1 MTTHGA
7 RAPDPE
13 AGDGDDWPAFL
24 PRATRDYLAHVE
36 GGLTL
41 REIAREA
48 GVAPSTIMR
57 RVRRVESQRDDPL
70 LDAGLKGIAVAAAED
85 RAAQGL
91 TRDAV
96 PTLRRLA
103 EPGAVLA
110 VARDMEKGV
119 VVRDSPGAEA
129 TRLGVVER
137 ALAEAMA
144 LRGWIACADPAAR
157 VSRYRITAQGRAELR
172 RHSAP
177 EAGGFAGGLAEA
189 RADFAPAPPA
199 GPGTDGRLRHM
210 RSFMAETPLQGLAR
224 RRDASGAPFL
234 PRDLVAAGERL
245 REDFELSQ
253 IGLVPSWE
261 MVVEAARGPDAGV
274 PAAARAARTR
284 LLAAIDELGPGLAD
298 VSVSC
303 CCLLEGLEAL
313 ERRLSWSARSGKVVL
328 RIALERLARHHREAR
343 GDHMI
348 G

>member
-1 MTTHGA
+1 MTKQGA
-7 RAPDPE
+7 RVPGPE
-13 AGDGDDWPAFL
+13 AEDAGDDWPAFL
-24 PRATRDYLAHVE
+24 PPATRDYLAHVE

-48 GVAPSTIMR
+48 GVAPSTVLR

-70 LDAGLKGIAVAAAED
+70 LDAGLRGLAAAAAED
-85 RAAQGL
+85 RADEGL
-91 TRDAV
+91 SRDAI

-119 VVRDSPGAEA
+119 VVRDGPEGEA

-137 ALAEAMA
+137 TLAEAMA
-144 LRGWIACADPAAR
+144 LRGWIACADPLAR

-172 RHSAP
+172 RRTAP
-177 EAGGFAGGLAEA
+177 VGLAEA
-189 RADFAPAPPA
+189 RAEFAPAPA
-199 GPGTDGRLRHM
+199 TDGRLRHM
-210 RSFMAETPLQGLAR
+210 RSLMAETPLQGLAR
-224 RRDASGAPFL
+224 RRDAAGAPFL

-253 IGLVPSWE
+253 IGLVTGWE
-261 MVVEAARGPDAGV
+261 TVVAVARGPAGGV
-274 PAAARAARTR
+274 PVAARAARAR

-298 VSVSC
+298 VCVSC
-303 CCLLEGLEAL
+303 CCLLEGLESL
-313 ERRLSWSARSGKVVL
+313 EKRLSWSARSGKVVL
-328 RIALERLARHHREAR
+328 RIALERLGRHHREAR
-343 GDHMI
+343 GGAMI